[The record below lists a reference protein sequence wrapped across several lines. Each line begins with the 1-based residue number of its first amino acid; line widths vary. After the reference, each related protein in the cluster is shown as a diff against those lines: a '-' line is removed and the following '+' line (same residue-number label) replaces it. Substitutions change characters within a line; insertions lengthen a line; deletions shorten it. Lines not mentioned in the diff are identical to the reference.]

1 MYWTVMGVYTVGV
14 QIADRFIFFLP
25 MYSEAKVAFVVCL
38 WHPRTTWALYVYSS
52 WLAPF
57 LSKHEPEIDRRIDE
71 TRTGFGDVVVRH
83 SNDVTAWA
91 REKFAAALAALPQ
104 ATPTGGGGGGG
115 FAARNATE
123 AAAMAYTRPKKQ

>member
-1 MYWTVMGVYTVGV
+1 MGV

-91 REKFAAALAALPQ
+91 REKFAAALAAL
-104 ATPTGGGGGGG
+104 ARARAASGS
-115 FAARNATE
+115 AARRRRGTSPGRRAG
-123 AAAMAYTRPKKQ
+123 AAARSPCSAAGRAA